1 MAFNRIFSTL
11 FLAAFALLLSACSG
25 GQPES
30 VVESFYE
37 AAADGDVEKATEL
50 MALNNVPAAQMMQ
63 AKGKVQMIVGE
74 MQNRI
79 NANGGLDDVEI
90 LESKVAESKKTAV
103 VRVKIKYK
111 NGKDQTQS
119 HNMIDEDGDWKL
131 LLK

>member
-1 MAFNRIFSTL
+1 
-11 FLAAFALLLSACSG
+11 
-25 GQPES
+25 
-30 VVESFYE
+30 
-37 AAADGDVEKATEL
+37 
-50 MALNNVPAAQMMQ
+50 MALKNVPAAQMMQ
-63 AKGKVQMIVGE
+63 AKGKVQMIVCE

>member
-1 MAFNRIFSTL
+1 MTLNRTLSTF
-11 FLAAFALLLSACSG
+11 FLAAFALMLSACSG

-30 VVESFYE
+30 VVESFYK
-37 AAADGDVEKATEL
+37 AAADGDVEKATDL
-50 MALNNVPAAQMMQ
+50 IAFKNVPAAQMVQ

-79 NANGGLDDVEI
+79 NANGGLDEVEI

-103 VRVKIKYK
+103 VRAKIKYK

-119 HNMIDEDGDWKL
+119 HNVIDEDGSWKL